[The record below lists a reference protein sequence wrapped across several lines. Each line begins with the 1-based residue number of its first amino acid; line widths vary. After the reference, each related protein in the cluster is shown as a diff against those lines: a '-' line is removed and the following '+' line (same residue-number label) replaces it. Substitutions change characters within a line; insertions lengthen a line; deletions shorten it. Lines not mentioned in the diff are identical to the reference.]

1 MRRSLASQAWLTS
14 DQAMEVVEDVVEV
27 IVLNSPAHALQQF
40 FRLRGVVEPKIC
52 WLRLFLC
59 YDFDQCMV

>member
-1 MRRSLASQAWLTS
+1 
-14 DQAMEVVEDVVEV
+14 MEVVEDVVEV